1 MYEKVFTY
9 NFIGNFF
16 FSLFFLIISIL
27 FSVKV
32 SKNNNIK
39 KLFNFEEYQPI
50 VIFFLIFCL
59 YVFLFNLTILF
70 NYKLISY
77 IFFLIFSLKF
87 LFVVCIA
94 NNNKTFFK
102 NSLNINK
109 KIIIIVFIS
118 LYLISILP
126 LSDADSISIYQYLP
140 TNIFINGLTDIDLH
154 KNIEF
159 TLLSNAEILL
169 LISPILKSDN
179 FGSQL
184 NLFVLFFFII
194 LNFKKHQNFS
204 LILLSSPLII
214 YFISTQKL
222 QLFFGIL
229 FLLTFIIIQNNF
241 LKKKCELFILIFLLV
256 FYSSA
261 KVSYILFA
269 VPLFVYFLYKNVKK
283 IKYIFLY
290 SGISFL
296 VVYLPLLILKQYYFG
311 NIISPFADSIF
322 GKGLESYEA
331 FVYSIRSSEGWIA
344 DPTNYTLYIRPFISF
359 NLSTLS
365 SSLGL
370 VFLLMLVDYN
380 LQKKTK
386 FLPLIFISLVLV
398 TGQILPRYYFEAFL
412 LLAYYFQSKKIITK
426 ILIYSQVAIIFLI
439 SLVYIYFAYIKYEV
453 YKDKNN
459 YMNNF
464 SYSFYNS
471 KQHKQKKFEGNILDL
486 SLDRHSIFL
495 NENIY
500 SSRYLNILNNY
511 NNRNDQ
517 NLKEFIEKK
526 TIKYLISNTNYSAPD
541 CLITQ
546 QVGKTYRKTAVRNF
560 LLKPTKN
567 EYKILEIKDNK
578 CTN

>member
-50 VIFFLIFCL
+50 VIFFLIFFL

-87 LFVVCIA
+87 LLVVCIV

-269 VPLFVYFLYKNVKK
+269 VPLFVYLLYKNVKK

-541 CLITQ
+541 CLIAQ

>member
-87 LFVVCIA
+87 LFVVYIV

-269 VPLFVYFLYKNVKK
+269 VPLFVYFLYKNLKK

-311 NIISPFADSIF
+311 NIISPFADNIF

-412 LLAYYFQSKKIITK
+412 LLAYYFQPKKIITK

-486 SLDRHSIFL
+486 GLDRHSIFF

-578 CTN
+578 CSN

>member
-1 MYEKVFTY
+1 MYEEVFTY

-50 VIFFLIFCL
+50 VIFFLIFFL

-87 LFVVCIA
+87 LLVVCIV

-229 FLLTFIIIQNNF
+229 FLLSFIIIQNNF

-269 VPLFVYFLYKNVKK
+269 VPLFVYFLYKNLKK

>member
-32 SKNNNIK
+32 SKNKNIK

-87 LFVVCIA
+87 LFVVYIV

-229 FLLTFIIIQNNF
+229 FLLSFIIIQNNF

-269 VPLFVYFLYKNVKK
+269 VPLFVYFLYKNLKK

-311 NIISPFADSIF
+311 NIISPFADNIF

-412 LLAYYFQSKKIITK
+412 LLAYYFQPKKIITK

-486 SLDRHSIFL
+486 GLDRHSIFF

-511 NNRNDQ
+511 NNRNNQ

-578 CTN
+578 CSN

>member
-87 LFVVCIA
+87 LFVVYIV

-229 FLLTFIIIQNNF
+229 FLLSFIIIQNNF

-269 VPLFVYFLYKNVKK
+269 VPLFVYFLYKNLKK

-486 SLDRHSIFL
+486 GLDRHSIFF

-578 CTN
+578 CSN

>member
-59 YVFLFNLTILF
+59 YVFLFNLTIVF

-87 LFVVCIA
+87 LFVVYIV

-269 VPLFVYFLYKNVKK
+269 VPLFFL
-283 IKYIFLY
+283 
-290 SGISFL
+290 
-296 VVYLPLLILKQYYFG
+296 
-311 NIISPFADSIF
+311 
-322 GKGLESYEA
+322 
-331 FVYSIRSSEGWIA
+331 
-344 DPTNYTLYIRPFISF
+344 
-359 NLSTLS
+359 
-365 SSLGL
+365 
-370 VFLLMLVDYN
+370 
-380 LQKKTK
+380 
-386 FLPLIFISLVLV
+386 
-398 TGQILPRYYFEAFL
+398 
-412 LLAYYFQSKKIITK
+412 
-426 ILIYSQVAIIFLI
+426 
-439 SLVYIYFAYIKYEV
+439 
-453 YKDKNN
+453 
-459 YMNNF
+459 F
-464 SYSFYNS
+464 S
-471 KQHKQKKFEGNILDL
+471 
-486 SLDRHSIFL
+486 
-495 NENIY
+495 
-500 SSRYLNILNNY
+500 
-511 NNRNDQ
+511 
-517 NLKEFIEKK
+517 
-526 TIKYLISNTNYSAPD
+526 
-541 CLITQ
+541 
-546 QVGKTYRKTAVRNF
+546 V
-560 LLKPTKN
+560 
-567 EYKILEIKDNK
+567 
-578 CTN
+578 

>member
-1 MYEKVFTY
+1 MYEEVFTY

-50 VIFFLIFCL
+50 VIFFLIFFL

-87 LFVVCIA
+87 LLVVCIV

-370 VFLLMLVDYN
+370 IFLLMLVDYN

-486 SLDRHSIFL
+486 GLDRHSIFF

-578 CTN
+578 CSN

>member
-50 VIFFLIFCL
+50 VIFFLIFFL

-87 LFVVCIA
+87 LFVVCIV

-269 VPLFVYFLYKNVKK
+269 VPLFVYLLYKNVKK

-511 NNRNDQ
+511 NNKNDQ

-541 CLITQ
+541 CLIAQ

>member
-50 VIFFLIFCL
+50 VIFFLIFFL

-87 LFVVCIA
+87 LFVVYIV

-386 FLPLIFISLVLV
+386 FLPLIFISLVFV

-412 LLAYYFQSKKIITK
+412 LLAYYFQPKKIITK

>member
-50 VIFFLIFCL
+50 VIFFLIFFL

-87 LFVVCIA
+87 LLVVCIV

-269 VPLFVYFLYKNVKK
+269 VPLFVYLLYKNVKK

-511 NNRNDQ
+511 NNKNDQ

-541 CLITQ
+541 CLIAQ

>member
-87 LFVVCIA
+87 LFVVYIV

-118 LYLISILP
+118 FYLISILP

-229 FLLTFIIIQNNF
+229 FLLSFVIIQNNF

-269 VPLFVYFLYKNVKK
+269 VPLFVYFLYKNLKK

-311 NIISPFADSIF
+311 NIISPFADNIF

-344 DPTNYTLYIRPFISF
+344 DPTNYSLYIRPFISF

-471 KQHKQKKFEGNILDL
+471 KQHKQKKIEGNILDL
-486 SLDRHSIFL
+486 SLDRHSIFF

-500 SSRYLNILNNY
+500 SSRYLDILNNY

-526 TIKYLISNTNYSAPD
+526 TIKYLISNTDYSVPD
-541 CLITQ
+541 CLITK

-560 LLKPTKN
+560 LLNPTKN

-578 CTN
+578 CSN

>member
-1 MYEKVFTY
+1 M
-9 NFIGNFF
+9 
-16 FSLFFLIISIL
+16 
-27 FSVKV
+27 
-32 SKNNNIK
+32 
-39 KLFNFEEYQPI
+39 
-50 VIFFLIFCL
+50 
-59 YVFLFNLTILF
+59 
-70 NYKLISY
+70 
-77 IFFLIFSLKF
+77 
-87 LFVVCIA
+87 
-94 NNNKTFFK
+94 
-102 NSLNINK
+102 
-109 KIIIIVFIS
+109 
-118 LYLISILP
+118 
-126 LSDADSISIYQYLP
+126 
-140 TNIFINGLTDIDLH
+140 
-154 KNIEF
+154 
-159 TLLSNAEILL
+159 
-169 LISPILKSDN
+169 
-179 FGSQL
+179 
-184 NLFVLFFFII
+184 
-194 LNFKKHQNFS
+194 
-204 LILLSSPLII
+204 
-214 YFISTQKL
+214 
-222 QLFFGIL
+222 
-229 FLLTFIIIQNNF
+229 
-241 LKKKCELFILIFLLV
+241 
-256 FYSSA
+256 
-261 KVSYILFA
+261 
-269 VPLFVYFLYKNVKK
+269 KK

-311 NIISPFADSIF
+311 NIISPFADNIF
-322 GKGLESYEA
+322 GTGLESYEA

-386 FLPLIFISLVLV
+386 FLPLIFISLVFV

-412 LLAYYFQSKKIITK
+412 LLAYYFQSKKTITK

-546 QVGKTYRKTAVRNF
+546 EVGKTYRKTAVRNF

-578 CTN
+578 CSN

>member
-39 KLFNFEEYQPI
+39 RLFNFEEYQPI
-50 VIFFLIFCL
+50 VIFFLIFFF

-87 LFVVCIA
+87 LLVVCIV

-412 LLAYYFQSKKIITK
+412 LLAYYFQPKKIITK

>member
-87 LFVVCIA
+87 LFVVYIV

-118 LYLISILP
+118 FYLISILP

-229 FLLTFIIIQNNF
+229 FLLSFVIIQNNF

-269 VPLFVYFLYKNVKK
+269 VPLFVYFLYKNLKK

-311 NIISPFADSIF
+311 NIISPFADNIF

-344 DPTNYTLYIRPFISF
+344 DPTNYSLYIRPFISF

-471 KQHKQKKFEGNILDL
+471 KQHKQKKIEGNILDL
-486 SLDRHSIFL
+486 SLDRHSIFF

-500 SSRYLNILNNY
+500 SSRYLDILNNY

-526 TIKYLISNTNYSAPD
+526 TIKYLISNKNYSAPD

-578 CTN
+578 CSN

>member
-87 LFVVCIA
+87 LFVVYIV

-140 TNIFINGLTDIDLH
+140 TNIFINGLTDIDLY

-229 FLLTFIIIQNNF
+229 FLLSFIIIQNNF

-269 VPLFVYFLYKNVKK
+269 VPLFVYFLYKNLKK

-486 SLDRHSIFL
+486 GLDRHSIFF

-578 CTN
+578 CSN